1 MTPSGRISPSNIEE
15 AFHRL
20 FRMVWERAL
29 RGVERSPLNLAQC
42 RALRVVCGCDRV
54 TMSELC
60 RALDKPPSTMT
71 HIVAGLVR
79 EGLVTQRRDV
89 RRDQRVVFVRATAGG
104 RRRWA
109 TIEAAPRQLLK
120 EMFGSLSAGDRGHL
134 ARILQELMPAGTAR
148 CEVRAEEKRPHA

>member
-1 MTPSGRISPSNIEE
+1 MLSQKTRYTI
-15 AFHRL
+15 
-20 FRMVWERAL
+20 RAL
-29 RGVERSPLNLAQC
+29 QHLADTWRQGPV
-42 RALRVVCGCDRV
+42 RLDIIAEKQNIPRKFLTVIL
-54 TMSELC
+54 SE
-60 RALDKPPSTMT
+60 M
-71 HIVAGLVR
+71 VR

-134 ARILQELMPAGTAR
+134 ARILQELMPAGAAR